1 MEITAILTVL
11 VLLQY
16 MWFAVQVGSLRGKH
30 DVKAPAVSGA
40 TEFDRMFRVHYNTM
54 EQLVLFLPAVWMFG
68 FLVSHLWAAG
78 FGAVYLVGRFV
89 YRAEYLKDPASR
101 SLGFGMTFIPSAVML
116 IWVLVVAIR
125 ALL

>member
-16 MWFAVQVGSLRGKH
+16 MWFAMQVGALRGKH
-30 DVKAPAVSGA
+30 GVKAPATTGSP
-40 TEFDRMFRVHYNTM
+40 EFERMYRVHYNTM
-54 EQLVLFLPAVWMFG
+54 EQLVLFLPTVWLFG
-68 FLVSHLWAAG
+68 IMVNHLWAAG

-101 SLGFGMTFIPSAVML
+101 SLGFGMTFVPSAVML

-125 ALL
+125 AQL